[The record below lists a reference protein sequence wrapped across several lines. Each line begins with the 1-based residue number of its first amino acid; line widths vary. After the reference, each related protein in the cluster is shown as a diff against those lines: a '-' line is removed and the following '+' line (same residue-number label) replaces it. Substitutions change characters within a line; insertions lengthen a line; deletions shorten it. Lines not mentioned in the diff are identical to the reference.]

1 MSKKIPLEFFN
12 RETLKV
18 AEDLIGKIIV
28 RKYNDDFIKIRITEV
43 EAYKELNDKA
53 SHSYKGKVTNRTKVM
68 FGTYGK
74 TYIYLIYGMY
84 YCLNFVTEEK
94 GKGYAVLIRSGEILE
109 GMDLAAFLRY
119 NKKYRE
125 LNKYQKKNISN
136 GPGKLSMALNLKK
149 DDNDKFLNSQDLYL
163 EADDYSDF
171 KIQRGKNN
179 KEIAK
184 KLYLSEGTVKNHIT
198 NIFNKLELRD
208 RTQLAV
214 YSLKNN
220 IS

>member
-1 MSKKIPLEFFN
+1 
-12 RETLKV
+12 
-18 AEDLIGKIIV
+18 
-28 RKYNDDFIKIRITEV
+28 
-43 EAYKELNDKA
+43 
-53 SHSYKGKVTNRTKVM
+53 
-68 FGTYGK
+68 
-74 TYIYLIYGMY
+74 
-84 YCLNFVTEEK
+84 
-94 GKGYAVLIRSGEILE
+94 
-109 GMDLAAFLRY
+109 
-119 NKKYRE
+119 
-125 LNKYQKKNISN
+125 
-136 GPGKLSMALNLKK
+136 MALNLKK
-149 DDNDKFLNSQDLYL
+149 DDNDKFLNSHDLYL